1 MVSAECA
8 SSSTSVDGVAPDQ
21 VQFGIS
27 GASTSGGFPRE
38 PLELMAADEDLHR
51 GLIGMGVPDVT
62 SLMLNLRR
70 GMTRHVALM
79 ARAVTVGLVRRLD
92 TSTSNADMAAELTRT

>member
-51 GLIGMGVPDVT
+51 GLIGMGVPD
-62 SLMLNLRR
+62 SAQRYDASR
-70 GMTRHVALM
+70 GIDGACSDDRIGAPSGYLY
-79 ARAVTVGLVRRLD
+79 L
-92 TSTSNADMAAELTRT
+92 EC